1 MEKTVDIVTIVCY
14 NKTKKMPRHEAIKE
28 FGEGMLV
35 CEGSEAERYAQIYEQ
50 LLAGYKVCSDKIN

>member
-1 MEKTVDIVTIVCY
+1 MEKTDVDIVTIVCY
-14 NKTKKMPRHEAIKE
+14 NKTRKMPRQEAIKK

-50 LLAGYKVCSDKIN
+50 LLAGYKVCSDR